1 MAFETGIRVKIDA
14 SGAKRGAEQVKRAFA
29 NIKDAARRDMSIA
42 KRSVAGLGTA
52 FGRIKSSIL
61 SVKGAMIGLGGAFVA
76 RKLVGE
82 FADFERGLIGVGK
95 TTGLADMELE
105 RLGVRVQDIA
115 ERLPVATS
123 QLLDIAQAAGQLGV
137 SGAANIERFTE
148 TVGKLGLAS
157 DLQGDVAA
165 TALARILTITNTDVA
180 DVDRLASTIVRLGNS
195 FAATESQIAEA
206 SKRVAQ
212 ATAPFGVAAKDVVG
226 IATAM
231 TAVGVEAELSGSS
244 TIRAFQAISDA
255 IVKGGE
261 DMAALE
267 SITGK
272 SRKAMGDL
280 FKEKPARAFEVFIQG
295 LKRGHDEGRDYAAM
309 LETLGLSG
317 VRVVPVLSTL
327 AERNDELTRS
337 LNMANDEWVANA
349 ALTEEAMMAAT
360 SFSAQMQLVKNSV
373 NRAAAAVGRELA
385 PTILEVTDNF
395 RAWLKE
401 AGETGKIEKW
411 AKMIGGAFK
420 TAVEGLT
427 GSFKFLTEHS
437 SELKVALGALIAVN
451 VLSWAGSTAKGIRLL
466 VIEMKALGATAV
478 WRSGLGPLAAVAL
491 AGYAA
496 VKGVEVASDV
506 LAPDWRDRRQDKQ
519 EIWAEMMAR
528 ERDLGPLPT
537 TQSEPWWEMQERLQ
551 AELEQRMNIRAQ
563 AGDPFV
569 GPAGIGP
576 SGSDLVGNGMGA
588 FRPTDELDPDVLAEI
603 ADMAE
608 KAADAT
614 NGLAD
619 ATARVADDL
628 TGIQE
633 KPTFEKWVDDAKETS
648 TTMQSVFNEAVDG
661 IAAGIGQ
668 MVANGKADFESLA
681 RSIIAMM
688 VEIQAKAMVLNL
700 MSLFTGGPALSPDLM
715 SQGKPGSNPNVP
727 TAPDV
732 PGNLQFEPQQL
743 RIPEQ
748 GSFKAPRPQVNVN
761 ISTPAGTQSD
771 VQQTTG
777 ADGGLNLDIMVE
789 QIEGAIASNIGGG
802 GGLAPAL
809 ENQYGLNRVAG
820 ATR

>member
-29 NIKDAARRDMSIA
+29 NVKDAARRDMALA

-61 SVKGAMIGLGGAFVA
+61 SVKGAMVGLGGAFVA

-180 DVDRLASTIVRLGNS
+180 DVDRLASTMVRLGNN

-226 IATAM
+226 IATAL

-255 IVKGGE
+255 IVKGGD

-337 LNMANDEWVANA
+337 LNMANDEWSANA
-349 ALTEEAMMAAT
+349 ALTEEALTAAT

-385 PTILEVTDNF
+385 PVILEVTDNF

-401 AGETGKIEKW
+401 AGETGKIERW
-411 AKMIGGAFK
+411 AETLGGAFK

-427 GSFKFLTEHS
+427 GAFDSLVE
-437 SELKVALGALIAVN
+437 ELRQVKLALGALVGIKLAAWSIA
-451 VLSWAGSTAKGIRLL
+451 AAKGIRDLYSGMLL
-466 VIEMKALGATAV
+466 LGGTTAFRLLAANPALVGGLATLT
-478 WRSGLGPLAAVAL
+478 GLGFVAKE
-491 AGYAA
+491 GI
-496 VKGVEVASDV
+496 
-506 LAPDWRDRRQDKQ
+506 DRQ
-519 EIWAEMMAR
+519 R
-528 ERDLGPLPT
+528 EGAFAQT
-537 TQSEPWWEMQERLQ
+537 Q
-551 AELEQRMNIRAQ
+551 AELARESASRLERPPL
-563 AGDPFV
+563 DPREAAFV
-569 GPAGIGP
+569 ERGRLRRG
-576 SGSDLVGNGMGA
+576 GSTDLVGGGLGA
-588 FRPTDELDPDVLAEI
+588 FRPGMGPLGEPESDTIDPDVLA
-603 ADMAE
+603 DLAE
-608 KAADAT
+608 KARLAAEETQRLSDAT
-614 NGLAD
+614 
-619 ATARVADDL
+619 RKVADDL

-633 KPTFEKWVDDAKETS
+633 KPTFEKWVEDARDSS

-661 IAAGIGQ
+661 IASGIGQ
-668 MVANGKADFESLA
+668 MVANGKADFESLG
-681 RSIIAMM
+681 RSIIAML
-688 VEIQAKAMVLNL
+688 VEIQAKAMVLDL
-700 MSLFTGGPALSPDLM
+700 MSLFTGGPALAPDLM
-715 SQGKPGSNPNVP
+715 SQGKPGNAPNVP
-727 TAPDV
+727 LAPDV
-732 PGNLQFEPQQL
+732 PAGFQFEPQGFRAELSEPHDIQPPPAAL

-748 GSFKAPRPQVNVN
+748 GSFKAPQPQVNVN
-761 ISTPAGTQSD
+761 ISTPAGTQSN

-777 ADGGLNLDIMVE
+777 ADGRLNLDIMVE
-789 QIEGAIASNIGGG
+789 QIEGAIASNIGAG